1 MQLWGLKNVKKKG
14 YIEQT
19 CESKNKTNKNF
30 GILGNG
36 FTHARTG
43 LRTHN
48 QAYMRRLDHA
58 YADPCPV
65 NLKM

>member
-1 MQLWGLKNVKKKG
+1 MLKGGHAIMGLEKCEKKG

-43 LRTHN
+43 LHTHEFSLC
-48 QAYMRRLDHA
+48 A
-58 YADPCPV
+58 
-65 NLKM
+65 